1 MTPYRKED
9 SCVDKNVCE
18 QQAVC
23 PEAAETN
30 RLRNWKQSIFVV
42 FLAGLILTVELLAV
56 LVGTLNTGSAVISMN
71 TDIPEIFDMYLTDQ
85 LHTALDGMIP
95 VKRVYKLSDSDMAAP
110 KPNAECYGEAEDP
123 AQLQWLL
130 DEAAEL
136 LDGQSTL
143 FTTETQIKKGS
154 KIYYYLDETIFAITW
169 KQVFNNCV
177 YTFSE
182 VKIAHATQ
190 FRRYLSGGKYSS
202 GVLHTTTEMAE
213 SVNAVVAAS
222 GDYYGYRGIG
232 LVINNGLVYRDKG
245 HYLDSCGIDENGDLI
260 FTRRGE
266 ITDQATAEKFVEDN
280 NIRFSLSFGPVMI
293 ENGEYCVPY
302 NYVTGEINDQ
312 FAREALCQ
320 LGSLHYA
327 VVTANYE
334 GIYGQVP
341 NVRTFTNN
349 LMGMGVK
356 TAYGLDGGQ
365 TATIVM
371 NNKMMNTVSYGAQ
384 RNISDIIYFATAIPN
399 DGD

>member
-1 MTPYRKED
+1 ME
-9 SCVDKNVCE
+9 NNACE
-18 QQAVC
+18 LQAGSPVGTG
-23 PEAAETN
+23 TN
-30 RLRNWKQSIFVV
+30 PPGKWKQSIFVV
-42 FLAGLILTVELLAV
+42 FLACLILTVELLTV
-56 LVGTLNTGSAVISMN
+56 LAGTLSTDGAEVSINTN
-71 TDIPEIFDMYLTDQ
+71 IPEIYDMYLTDQ
-85 LHTALDGMIP
+85 LHTVLDGMIP

-110 KPNAECYGEAEDP
+110 KPNAECYGVAEDP
-123 AQLQWLL
+123 TELKALL
-130 DEAAEL
+130 EDASEL
-136 LDGQSTL
+136 LDGQETL
-143 FTTETQIKKGS
+143 FTTETKIMRGS
-154 KIYYYLDETIFAITW
+154 KIHYYLDETILAITW
-169 KQVFNNCV
+169 KQVFNSCV
-177 YTFSE
+177 YTFCE

-232 LVINNGLVYRDKG
+232 LVVNNGLVYRDKG
-245 HYLDSCGIDENGDLI
+245 QNLDSCGIDENGDLV
-260 FTRRGE
+260 FVKRGQ
-266 ITDQATAEKFVEDN
+266 ITDQEGAEKFVEEN

-302 NYVTGEINDQ
+302 NYVTGEINDE

-320 LGSLHYA
+320 LDTLHYA

-334 GIYGQVP
+334 GRYGQVP
-341 NVRTFTNN
+341 NVRTFTKN
-349 LMGMGVK
+349 LMSMGIK

-399 DGD
+399 EGD

>member
-1 MTPYRKED
+1 ME
-9 SCVDKNVCE
+9 NNACE
-18 QQAVC
+18 LQAGSPVGTG
-23 PEAAETN
+23 TN
-30 RLRNWKQSIFVV
+30 PPGKWKQSIFVV
-42 FLAGLILTVELLAV
+42 FLACLILTVELLTV
-56 LVGTLNTGSAVISMN
+56 LAGTLSTDGAEVSINTN
-71 TDIPEIFDMYLTDQ
+71 IPEIYDMYLTDQ
-85 LHTALDGMIP
+85 LHTVLDGMIP

-110 KPNAECYGEAEDP
+110 KPNAECYGVAEDP
-123 AQLQWLL
+123 TELKALL
-130 DEAAEL
+130 EDASEL
-136 LDGQSTL
+136 LDGQETL
-143 FTTETQIKKGS
+143 FTTETKIMRGS
-154 KIYYYLDETIFAITW
+154 KIHYYLDETILAITW
-169 KQVFNNCV
+169 KQVFNSCV

-232 LVINNGLVYRDKG
+232 LVVNNGLVYRDKG
-245 HYLDSCGIDENGDLI
+245 QNLDSCGIDENGDLV
-260 FTRRGE
+260 FVKRGQ
-266 ITDQATAEKFVEDN
+266 ITDQEGAEKFVEEN

-302 NYVTGEINDQ
+302 NYVTGEINDE

-320 LGSLHYA
+320 LDTLHYA

-334 GIYGQVP
+334 GRYGQVP
-341 NVRTFTNN
+341 NVRTFTKN
-349 LMGMGVK
+349 LMSMGIK

-399 DGD
+399 EGD